1 MTDSHNEIARL
12 SSRVS
17 ALEKSNRRWQLGAL
31 LLFVL
36 MVAAV
41 FLTGPKSIAWPG
53 TKGPIS
59 KAVVAQEFL
68 LTDSHGNVRGRM
80 TMDHGQPILQF
91 FNKAGQVWW
100 FAPPKTG
107 FLPVV
112 KPR

>member
-1 MTDSHNEIARL
+1 MNDSHHDIARL
-12 SSRVS
+12 SSRIS
-17 ALEKSNRRWQLGAL
+17 ALEKSTRRWQAGAFF
-31 LLFVL
+31 LFVL
-36 MVAAV
+36 MVAVVLLA
-41 FLTGPKSIAWPG
+41 GPQSFAWPG
-53 TKGPIS
+53 TKKPVH

-80 TMDHGQPILQF
+80 TMNHGQPILQF

-100 FAPPKTG
+100 FAPPKRG